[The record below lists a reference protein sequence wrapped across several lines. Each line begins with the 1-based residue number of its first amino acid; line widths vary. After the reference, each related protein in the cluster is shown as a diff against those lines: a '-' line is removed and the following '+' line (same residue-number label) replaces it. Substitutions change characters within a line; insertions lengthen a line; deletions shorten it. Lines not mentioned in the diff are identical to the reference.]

1 MVHARLVTMVVVLAL
16 GALTLGAGPAAAA
29 QGGNDDTA
37 HACQQGGWAN
47 LTDPATGQPFTSQG
61 ACVSSGAHG
70 NPPLSASL
78 VASNELG
85 CGGTCWGR
93 ITGTGLQP
101 GAGFTWGAS
110 SPMFGLAFL
119 GSIGT
124 SLAIG
129 LPPRAIVISSPRS
142 TRLSRRER
150 CVFAACTFVMVMY
163 NKLSP
168 GLSQSRLV

>member
-110 SPMFGLAFL
+110 SPMFSLAFL

-124 SLAIG
+124 SGSVDVAAD
-129 LPPRAIVISSPRS
+129 LPCGEGWGNLQASSTTAAGTPISSN
-142 TRLSRRER
+142 
-150 CVFAACTFVMVMY
+150 VA
-163 NKLSP
+163 NSP
-168 GLSQSRLV
+168 CG